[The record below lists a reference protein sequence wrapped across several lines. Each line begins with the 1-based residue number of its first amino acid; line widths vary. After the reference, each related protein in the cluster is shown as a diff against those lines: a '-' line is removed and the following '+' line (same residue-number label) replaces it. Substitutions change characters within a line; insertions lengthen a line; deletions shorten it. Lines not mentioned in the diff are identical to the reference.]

1 MKISYNWLREYV
13 PTRFDAQ
20 EVARLLTF
28 SGLEV
33 ENVEQIESIKGGLD
47 KYFVGKVLTCEPHP
61 NSDHLHITTV
71 DVGGEKPLNIV
82 CGAPN
87 VAQGQKVIVATIG
100 AKVYEGE
107 EFFTIKKSKLRG
119 AESEGMICSEKEL
132 QLGNSHEGILVLP
145 SEAKEGTPAKEYFK
159 LKTDS
164 VFEIGL
170 TANRSDAT
178 SHIGVG
184 RDLVAILASQKQE
197 NISLQIPS
205 IEDFN
210 IDNSTEEPTINI
222 DTNLCGRYSGLVIK
236 GVEVKESP
244 SWLREH
250 LEAVGIR
257 PINNI
262 VDITNFV
269 LMEIGQPL
277 HAFDWDKVEGQTIE
291 VKNVEKGTK
300 FVTLDGIERELNGRE
315 AMVCN
320 SKEPMCMGGIF
331 GGEKSGIT
339 TATKNI
345 FLESAYFNP
354 VVIRKAARY
363 HGLQTDASFRYERGA
378 DPNICLYA
386 LKRAAIIIKQI
397 AGGEIS
403 SQIVDVYPKEIE
415 RAKIDLEYSY
425 LDNLIGQR
433 IDREEIKNILNN
445 LNIEIENQTEERLI
459 ALVPT
464 NKVDVTR
471 PCDLAE
477 EILRIYGYDKIDFS
491 SNIQSTL
498 NYIQKPDKEKIQDI
512 ITSYLAD
519 NGFNEIMNNSLT
531 KEAYYEN
538 NEDFPIEKSVRI
550 LNALSKDLA
559 LMRQT
564 LLYGGLEVLSY
575 NINRKITDIKIF
587 EFGNCYEKSLSCPD
601 DQPVDKRY
609 KEEKHLSILTTGKS
623 FGENWQEKTKNTD
636 FFYLKNIVLN
646 ILRRLRV
653 DYKKLKMEEGQSK
666 YYSQSLAIINT
677 DSKKQIAVIG
687 VLCKN
692 VCKSFDIKQE
702 VFFADINWNLL
713 LKMLPKKELQ
723 YESISKFPEVRR
735 DLALVLEEKVTFAE
749 IEKLAFET
757 EKKLLKR
764 VNLFDE
770 YRGMNLLGKK
780 QYAISFILQDNEKTL
795 TDKQIDA
802 IMNKLI
808 KTFES
813 KIGAKLR

>member
-13 PTRFDAQ
+13 PTKLNAE
-20 EVARLLTF
+20 EVAHLLTF

-33 ENVEQIESIKGGLD
+33 ENVERVESIKGGLD
-47 KYFVGKVLTCEPHP
+47 KYFIGEVLTCEIHP

-71 DVGGEKPLNIV
+71 DVGEQKPLNIV

-87 VAQGQKVIVATIG
+87 VAQGQKVVVATIG

-132 QLGNSHEGILVLP
+132 QIGNSHDGILVLP
-145 SEAKEGTPAKEYFK
+145 QEAKVGMAAKDYFN
-159 LKTDS
+159 LKTDY

-184 RDLVAILASQKQE
+184 RDLVAILSCQKKE
-197 NISLQIPS
+197 DSALKIPS
-205 IEDFN
+205 VDDFK
-210 IDNSTEEPTINI
+210 IDNTCENPIINI
-222 DTNLCGRYSGLVIK
+222 DTNLCGRYAGVVIK
-236 GVEVKESP
+236 GIEVKESP
-244 SWLREH
+244 SWLKEH
-250 LEAVGIR
+250 LNSIGIR

-277 HAFDWDKVEGQTIE
+277 HAFDWDKVDGKTIN
-291 VKNVEKGTK
+291 VKRVEEGTK
-300 FVTLDGIERELNGRE
+300 FVTLDGVERKLNGKE

-320 SKEPMCMGGIF
+320 DKEPMCMGGIF
-331 GGEKSGIT
+331 GGEKSGISANT
-339 TATKNI
+339 TNI

-354 VVIRKAARY
+354 VVIRKASRY
-363 HGLQTDASFRYERGA
+363 HALQTDASFRYERGA

-386 LKRAAIIIKQI
+386 LKRASIFIKQI

-403 SQIVDVYPKEIE
+403 SQIVDVYPSEIK

-425 LDNLIGQR
+425 LDNLIGQK
-433 IDREEIKNILNN
+433 IEREEIKNILNN
-445 LNIEIENQTEERLI
+445 LNIEIEKQTQEGLSV
-459 ALVPT
+459 LVPT

-477 EILRIYGYDKIDFS
+477 EILRIYGYDKIEFS
-491 SNIQSTL
+491 SKIQSTL
-498 NYIQKPDKEKIQDI
+498 NYIQKPDKEKVQGI

-531 KEAYYEN
+531 KESYYED
-538 NEDFPIEKSVRI
+538 NEDFPVEKSVRI
-550 LNALSKDLA
+550 LNALSKDLS

-575 NINRKITDIKIF
+575 NINRKVSNIKIF
-587 EFGNCYEKSLSCPD
+587 EFGNCYEKSLNCPN
-601 DQPVDKRY
+601 DQAVDKRY
-609 KEEKHLSILTTGKS
+609 KEEKHLAVLTTGFS
-623 FGENWQEKTKNTD
+623 FEENWQEKQRNTD

-646 ILRRLRV
+646 IFKRLRI
-653 DYKKLKMEEGQSK
+653 DNKKLSFAEIKTK
-666 YYSQSLAIINT
+666 YYTQGLAITNT
-677 DSKKQIAVIG
+677 ENKKQIASMG
-687 VLCKN
+687 VLSKG
-692 VCKSFDIKQE
+692 VCKSFDIKQN
-702 VFFADINWNLL
+702 VFFADINWNLV

-723 YESISKFPEVRR
+723 YENISKFPEVRR
-735 DLALVLEEKVTFAE
+735 DLALVLDESISFAE
-749 IEKLAFET
+749 IERLAFET

-764 VNLFDE
+764 INLFDE

-780 QYAISFILQDNEKTL
+780 QYAISFILQDSEKTL
-795 TDKQIDA
+795 TDKQIDN
-802 IMNKLI
+802 IMNKLV
-808 KTFES
+808 KTFEN